1 MTVKRGDVVL
11 VDYPFTTDQKR
22 GRGSFTFPETHGTPR
37 SGYSSRRGELFDEG
51 LVVRCRHA
59 EIEHIAETAGV
70 ARQERP
76 RIQARVRG
84 RRGSGKDRPR
94 PAASTQGVHVPGHAR
109 APHRVPA
116 LARHIRALRPARSHR
131 ASVPSRCSGSC
142 ARSRRSVRGSAHEP
156 PVRHRSTAT
165 FREDP

>member
-11 VDYPFTTDQKR
+11 VHYPFTPVLKR
-22 GRGSFTFPETHGTPR
+22 GRSSFTFPKTHATPR
-37 SGYSSRRGELFDEG
+37 SGYSSRRGELLDEG

-76 RIQARVRG
+76 RIQPESGEDAGAVKTVLVRRLQHKASMFQDMPEHLIGFQRSHDIFEHSGPLVVIELWSQVGVAGRVRDLDDQFG
-84 RRGSGKDRPR
+84 D
-94 PAASTQGVHVPGHAR
+94 
-109 APHRVPA
+109 
-116 LARHIRALRPARSHR
+116 
-131 ASVPSRCSGSC
+131 
-142 ARSRRSVRGSAHEP
+142 SAHEP

>member
-22 GRGSFTFPETHGTPR
+22 RRSSFHLPGDSATPR

-70 ARQERP
+70 VGQERP
-76 RIQARVRG
+76 RIQPESGEDAGAAKTVRVRRIQHQASMVQDCASG
-84 RRGSGKDRPR
+84 CGSLLGPR
-94 PAASTQGVHVPGHAR
+94 AVDVLSSPSTPGVF
-109 APHRVPA
+109 
-116 LARHIRALRPARSHR
+116 S
-131 ASVPSRCSGSC
+131 S
-142 ARSRRSVRGSAHEP
+142 
-156 PVRHRSTAT
+156 
-165 FREDP
+165 